1 MTGPLVY
8 SPFRDSEFDLLSR
21 RPSSCGRQSERKTF
35 RQGSIEKH
43 VTGPVFRD
51 LRSSII
57 PHTHTPLP
65 SSYPI
70 IFFFLPSLSFF
81 SFTHSL
87 THGRPYRGRCS
98 AFLRAPDRPK
108 ATPPAQVPVSLT
120 PPSFLTF
127 QVHSCKTC
135 ENCTSGTAA
144 FE

>member
-8 SPFRDSEFDLLSR
+8 SPFRDTEFDLLSR

-70 IFFFLPSLSFF
+70 IFFFLPSLFF
-81 SFTHSL
+81 LIYSFTDSRPSL
-87 THGRPYRGRCS
+87 QRSLLCIPPSSRSPQSHPSGPGSC
-98 AFLRAPDRPK
+98 LP
-108 ATPPAQVPVSLT
+108 ATPILSHFSGP
-120 PPSFLTF
+120 FL
-127 QVHSCKTC
+127 QDV
-135 ENCTSGTAA
+135 
-144 FE
+144 

>member
-8 SPFRDSEFDLLSR
+8 SPFRDTEFDLLSR

-35 RQGSIEKH
+35 RQGTIEKH

-57 PHTHTPLP
+57 PHTHPFPPHTPL
-65 SSYPI
+65 SSSFSP
-70 IFFFLPSLSFF
+70 LSLFF

-98 AFLRAPDRPK
+98 ASLQAPDRPK